1 MINYKYCM
9 LDLETLGT
17 RPGDTILSIGACL
30 FTIEEGITSEFYVTV
45 DSVDC
50 KAQGLRAQKSTLEW
64 WAKQSPEARAA
75 AFKGE
80 LSLMSALTQFKMWLP
95 PGESTLIYGNG
106 ANFDNALLAAAYRA
120 LSMEQPWKF
129 WNDRCYRT
137 LSSMFAKT
145 VVNRVGTYHN
155 ALDDAKTQ
163 ALRLIHMVKES
174 GLVLK

>member
-1 MINYKYCM
+1 MNYRYCM

-17 RPGDTILSIGACL
+17 RPGDTILSIGAVL
-30 FTIEEGITSEFYVTV
+30 FTPEDGVTSEFYCTINQQSSK
-45 DSVDC
+45 D
-50 KAQGLRAQKSTLEW
+50 AGLRAQKSTIEW
-64 WAKQSPEARAA
+64 WQKQSPEAKAA

-80 LSLMSALTQFKMWLP
+80 LSLESALKQFSMWLNATDT
-95 PGESTLIYGNG
+95 TLIYGNG

-120 LSMEQPWKF
+120 MKMDVPWKF

-137 LSSMFAKT
+137 ISAMFAKT
-145 VVNRVGTYHN
+145 KVERVGTYHN

-163 ALRLIHMVKES
+163 ALRLIHMCKES